1 MKSIF
6 KSKVMM
12 VVICLVS
19 VITLLMIPNL
29 VLAVDTA
36 DSARS
41 NIQPR
46 WSFLHACDSSID
58 YASDISPGLLIVA
71 STETYD
77 DCYAGVEVQ
86 LQRYTT
92 SGIWMDVPT
101 YSWSD
106 YQEDTFAE
114 VSEDNVS
121 VSRGVYRCTL
131 IHTAYA
137 TNGMALESEAF
148 YSDEITVR

>member
-1 MKSIF
+1 
-6 KSKVMM
+6 M

-29 VLAVDTA
+29 VLAVNTA
-36 DSARS
+36 DSARGG
-41 NIQPR
+41 IQPR
-46 WSFLHACDSSID
+46 WSCLYVCESSID
-58 YASDISPGLLIVA
+58 YASDISSGLLIVG

-77 DCYAGVEVQ
+77 DYYAGVEVQ

-92 SGIWMDVPT
+92 SGIWVNVPT

-106 YQEDTFAE
+106 YQEDTFSE

-121 VSRGVYRCTL
+121 VSKGTYRCSL
-131 IHTAYA
+131 IHTAYD
-137 TNGMALESEAF
+137 TNGMALESDAF

>member
-1 MKSIF
+1 MKSNL

-19 VITLLMIPNL
+19 VITMLMIPNL
-29 VLAVDTA
+29 VLAVDA
-36 DSARS
+36 AEGAQGG
-41 NIQPR
+41 IQPR
-46 WSFLHACDSSID
+46 WSFLYVCDNSID
-58 YASDISPGLLIVA
+58 YASDISRGLLVVG
-71 STETYD
+71 STETYPNY
-77 DCYAGVEVQ
+77 YAEVEVQ

-92 SGIWMDVPT
+92 SGNWVNVPT
-101 YSWSD
+101 YYWSD

-121 VSRGVYRCTL
+121 VSKGTYRCTL

-137 TNGMALESEAF
+137 KNGMALESEAF
-148 YSDEITVR
+148 HSNEITVR

>member
-1 MKSIF
+1 MKSVL

-12 VVICLVS
+12 VVICLVCA
-19 VITLLMIPNL
+19 ITLLMIPNL
-29 VLAVDTA
+29 VLAVDTT
-36 DSARS
+36 DSAQGG
-41 NIQPR
+41 IQPR
-46 WSFLHACDSSID
+46 WSCLYVCDSSIN
-58 YASDISPGLLIVA
+58 YASDIAPGLFIGG
-71 STETYD
+71 STETYND
-77 DCYAGVEVQ
+77 YYAEVEVQ

-121 VSRGVYRCTL
+121 VSKGTYRCTL
-131 IHTAYA
+131 IHTAYS
-137 TNGMALESEAF
+137 TSGLPLESEAF

>member
-1 MKSIF
+1 MKSVL

-19 VITLLMIPNL
+19 VITMLMIPNL
-29 VLAVDTA
+29 VLAGDTA
-36 DSARS
+36 DSAQS
-41 NIQPR
+41 GVQPR
-46 WSFLHACDSSID
+46 WSCLFVCDSSIRN
-58 YASDISPGLLIVA
+58 ASDISPGLFVMG
-71 STETYD
+71 STETYNGY
-77 DCYAGVEVQ
+77 YAEVEVQ

-101 YSWSD
+101 YCWTD

-121 VSRGVYRCTL
+121 VSKGTYRCTL
-131 IHTAYA
+131 IHTAYS
-137 TNGMALESEAF
+137 TSGFPLESEAF
-148 YSDEITVR
+148 YSNEITVR

>member
-1 MKSIF
+1 MKSIL

-36 DSARS
+36 DSAQS
-41 NIQPR
+41 GIQPR
-46 WSFLHACDSSID
+46 WSCLFVCDSLID
-58 YASDISPGLLIVA
+58 YASDISPGLLIVG
-71 STETYD
+71 STETYSGY
-77 DCYAGVEVQ
+77 YAEVDVQ

-92 SGIWMDVPT
+92 SGIWMNVPT
-101 YSWSD
+101 YNWVD

-114 VSEDNVS
+114 ISEDNVS
-121 VSRGVYRCTL
+121 VSSGTYRCSL
-131 IHTAYA
+131 IHTAY
-137 TNGMALESEAF
+137 TKSGIEIESEAF